1 MVCQFKKNY
10 VCPPICNCFLCVP
23 PPPPQS
29 VIASYGPA
37 RESDIIRC
45 SRKRVGNEI
54 DTMRQSVCPVIYGL
68 WFPIKL
74 NDGGLGLKMN
84 DVPDVKDW

>member
-1 MVCQFKKNY
+1 MCAPQSVIAFY
-10 VCPPICNCFLCVP
+10 VCPPP
-23 PPPPQS
+23 PPPKS

-45 SRKRVGNEI
+45 SRKRVGNKI